1 MRYLAKSEIEDIHK
15 LKAEGWMIKDIA
27 RRFAVCEETISHHI
41 TRKTALRGVGKWRRQ
56 PKITPLPAE
65 VLASELKEVDFSSL
79 PDHVLFEHTRECNFI
94 G

>member
-1 MRYLAKSEIEDIHK
+1 MRYLAAAEIEDIHK

-41 TRKTALRGVGKWRRQ
+41 SGRTVLRGVRKWRGK
-56 PKITPLPAE
+56 PKRTILPTKVAPPDVKEE
-65 VLASELKEVDFSSL
+65 VFGIL
-79 PDHVLFEHTRECNFI
+79 PDHVLFEHVRECNFI